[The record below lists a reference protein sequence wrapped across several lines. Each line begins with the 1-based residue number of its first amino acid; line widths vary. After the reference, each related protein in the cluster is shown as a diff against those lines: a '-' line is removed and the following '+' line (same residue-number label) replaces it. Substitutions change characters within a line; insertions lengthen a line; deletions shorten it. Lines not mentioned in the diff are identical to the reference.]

1 MTTAARGCYPHRA
14 VSEPPR
20 RRLAPLAP
28 PAGMR
33 DLLPPESADRRA
45 LGARLLQTFA
55 LHGYELVTTPPF
67 EHAEV
72 LERGLATV
80 DRRDLLRFVEPE
92 TGEVALL
99 RPDITPQIARVVATR
114 LADRPGPWRLCYD
127 GTVIR
132 RRRGRARRQRQ
143 IAQCGVECVGVAGP
157 DGDAE
162 IIALA
167 AVACRAVGLVDFRI
181 ELGQVV
187 PGRAALAAVPDVAR
201 EAAADALA
209 RKDGAA
215 LGAIL
220 TAHGVDEPARAR
232 LGALIALDGAAAP
245 TIAQARTIF
254 EDDAS
259 QRALDELAAV
269 AARLAQLGLGDDV
282 VGVDLGDVRGSAY
295 YTGVRFTILAAG
307 PGEAVG
313 AGGRYDN
320 LLAQFDVAAPATGFA
335 LDLDHLE
342 WALAHAGRPFHAE
355 RPVRITLAAGEP
367 RRGSAIADALR
378 GAGVAVA
385 VVPLGT
391 EAEAVAYASAW
402 GHDAALVID
411 GAAARLVRLA
421 DGAVS
426 VVDPLDAARVESLAR
441 RAMSAPHS

>member
-1 MTTAARGCYPHRA
+1 
-14 VSEPPR
+14 
-20 RRLAPLAP
+20 
-28 PAGMR
+28 MR
-33 DLLPPESADRRA
+33 DLLHPGSADRRA
-45 LGARLLQTFA
+45 LGARLLQTFV

-72 LERGLATV
+72 LERGLAAV

-114 LADRPGPWRLCYD
+114 LGDRPGPWRLCYD

-143 IAQCGVECVGVAGP
+143 IAQCGVECVGVGGP

-167 AVACRAVGLVDFRI
+167 AVACRAVGLADFRI

-187 PGRAALAAVPDVAR
+187 PGRTALDAVPDAAR
-201 EAAADALA
+201 DAAADALA
-209 RKDGAA
+209 RKDVAA

-220 TAHGVDEPARAR
+220 ATHGVAEAARAR
-232 LGALIALDGAAAP
+232 LTTLIALDGAAVP
-245 TIAQARTIF
+245 TLARARATF
-254 EDDAS
+254 TDEAS
-259 QRALDELAAV
+259 QRALDELASV
-269 AARLAQLGLGDDV
+269 AARLAHLGLGDDV

-295 YTGVRFTILAAG
+295 YTGVRFTILADG

-320 LLAQFDVAAPATGFA
+320 LLAQFDAAAPATGFA

-342 WALAHAGRPFHAE
+342 WALAHAGRPFRAD

-367 RRGSAIADALR
+367 QRGSAIADALR
-378 GAGVAVA
+378 GAGIAVA
-385 VVPLGT
+385 LVPVDA
-391 EAEAVAYASAW
+391 EAEAVAYARAW
-402 GHDAALVID
+402 GHDAALVLD
-411 GAAARLVRLA
+411 GAGARLVRST
-421 DGAVS
+421 DGS
-426 VVDPLDAARVESLAR
+426 VTPVDPLDATRVEALAR
-441 RAMSAPHS
+441 RAMSAPQS